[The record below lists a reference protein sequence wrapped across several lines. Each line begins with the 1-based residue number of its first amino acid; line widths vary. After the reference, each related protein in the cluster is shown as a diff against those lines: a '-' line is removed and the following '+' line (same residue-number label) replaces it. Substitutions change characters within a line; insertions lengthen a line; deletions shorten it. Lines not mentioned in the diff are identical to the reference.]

1 MSQDVR
7 EETPELIPN
16 DRSDHTDSEVDSPT
30 EIEVNSPTVF
40 VVDSPD
46 AFDYMIGGISNREIE
61 ELINRGDERALR
73 AYYQRLV
80 DVASVLN
87 VELPEGYLNDEELDL
102 LTEEQPE
109 EPVTPNRFL
118 ALPETAVD
126 QQIVNS
132 EVECAICLS
141 PPEIDKRITT
151 LLCGHLFHYLC
162 IERWLTRSPTCPLCR
177 KEVFP
182 SDQRGSTTGNGNS
195 PHRPDRRPER
205 HVHWAI

>member
-16 DRSDHTDSEVDSPT
+16 DGSDHTDSEVDSPT
-30 EIEVNSPTVF
+30 EIEVSSPTVF

-46 AFDYMIGGISNREIE
+46 AFDYMIGGVSNREVE
-61 ELINRGDERALR
+61 ELTNRGNERVLR

-87 VELPEGYLNDEELDL
+87 VELP
-102 LTEEQPE
+102 PE

-126 QQIVNS
+126 QQIIDL

-141 PPEIDKRITT
+141 PPEIGKRITT
-151 LLCGHLFHYLC
+151 LPCGHLFHYLC
-162 IERWLTRSPTCPLCR
+162 IERWLTRCPTCPLCR